1 MKFLVLLGIGIL
13 LIGRGIYVTVS
24 INSGSDKFKGQGL
37 VARVL
42 IYIGVLCIAIV
53 PAWYLFSADP
63 TEEAAEKPQTLNWS
77 LVSTKS
83 ENIDAEILKNAI
95 ILFQNNC
102 EGLQKYSNAVEKL
115 EAQVVTYSKGANP
128 SYTEE
133 RYGWLTELVLTIS
146 IKKDAKLPTA
156 LRMLPGVTLYYY
168 LGAGHT
174 PGVVMMKDESALFYG
189 MAENKIVKGQ
199 NTFVRDDSYS
209 IVDSIPVSK

>member
-1 MKFLVLLGIGIL
+1 MLYIVLGCGIVLLAVVPYIAVKLKAAGQPVLTNKGL
-13 LIGRGIYVTVS
+13 ES
-24 INSGSDKFKGQGL
+24 IAVL
-37 VARVL
+37 AIVL
-42 IYIGVLCIAIV
+42 ITVAIV
-53 PAWYLFSADP
+53 GLTLTKDDKA
-63 TEEAAEKPQTLNWS
+63 EEVKKPQALNWS

-83 ENIDAEILKNAI
+83 ENIDADVLKRAI
-95 ILFQNNC
+95 VIFQNNC
-102 EGLQKYSNAVEKL
+102 EGLQKYYNAVEKL

-146 IKKDAKLPTA
+146 IKNDAKLPSD

-174 PGVVMMKDESALFYG
+174 PGIVMMKAESALFYG
-189 MAENKIVKGQ
+189 ITENKIVKGQ
-199 NTFVRDDSYS
+199 NTFVQDDAYS

>member
-1 MKFLVLLGIGIL
+1 MKFLVLLGIGLIL
-13 LIGRGIYVTVS
+13 IVRGVYVTVS
-24 INSGSDKFKGQGL
+24 INGGSDKFKGQG
-37 VARVL
+37 VAARVL

-53 PAWYLFSADP
+53 PAWYLFSTDP
-63 TEEAAEKPQTLNWS
+63 TEEAVEKPQTLNWS

-133 RYGWLTELVLTIS
+133 RYGWLTELVLSIS

-209 IVDSIPVSK
+209 IVDSIPISK

>member
-1 MKFLVLLGIGIL
+1 MKFLVLLGIGLIL
-13 LIGRGIYVTVS
+13 IVRGVYVTVS
-24 INSGSDKFKGQGL
+24 INGGSDKFKGQGL
-37 VARVL
+37 AARVL
-42 IYIGVLCIAIV
+42 IYIGVACISIAPV
-53 PAWYLFSADP
+53 WYLFSDEPAKETAQEP
-63 TEEAAEKPQTLNWS
+63 RHLSWT

>member
-13 LIGRGIYVTVS
+13 LVGRGIYVTVS

-37 VARVL
+37 AARVL
-42 IYIGVLCIAIV
+42 IYIGVACMSIAPV
-53 PAWYLFSADP
+53 WYLFSDEPAKETVQEP
-63 TEEAAEKPQTLNWS
+63 RHLSWT
-77 LVSTKS
+77 LVSPNA
-83 ENIDAEILKNAI
+83 ENIDAEVLKNAI
-95 ILFQNNC
+95 IIFQNNC

>member
-13 LIGRGIYVTVS
+13 LVGRGIYVTVS

-37 VARVL
+37 AARVL
-42 IYIGVLCIAIV
+42 IYIGVACMSIAPV
-53 PAWYLFSADP
+53 WYLFSDEPAKE
-63 TEEAAEKPQTLNWS
+63 TVEKPQTLNWS

-83 ENIDAEILKNAI
+83 ENIDAEVLKNAI
-95 ILFQNNC
+95 VLFQNNC

-133 RYGWLTELVLTIS
+133 RYGWLTELTLTIS
-146 IKKDAKLPTA
+146 IRKDAKLPA
-156 LRMLPGVTLYYY
+156 GLQRLPGVTLYYY
-168 LGAGHT
+168 LGAGHS

-189 MAENKIVKGQ
+189 IPETQIKRGQ
-199 NTFVRDDSYS
+199 NTFIRDDAYA
-209 IVDSIPVSK
+209 IVDSIPISK

>member
-1 MKFLVLLGIGIL
+1 MLYLVLGCGIL
-13 LIGRGIYVTVS
+13 LLAVVPYIAVKLKAAGQPVLTNKGLES
-24 INSGSDKFKGQGL
+24 IAVL
-37 VARVL
+37 AIVL
-42 IYIGVLCIAIV
+42 ITVAIV
-53 PAWYLFSADP
+53 GLTLTKDDKA
-63 TEEAAEKPQTLNWS
+63 EEVKKPQALNWS

-83 ENIDAEILKNAI
+83 ENIDADVLKRAI
-95 ILFQNNC
+95 VIFQNNC
-102 EGLQKYSNAVEKL
+102 EGLQKYYNAVEKL

-146 IKKDAKLPTA
+146 IKNDAKLPSD

-174 PGVVMMKDESALFYG
+174 PGIVMMKAESALFYG
-189 MAENKIVKGQ
+189 IAENKIVKGQ
-199 NTFVRDDSYS
+199 NTFVQDDAYS

>member
-1 MKFLVLLGIGIL
+1 MKFLVLLGIGVL

-37 VARVL
+37 AARVL
-42 IYIGVLCIAIV
+42 IYIGVACISIAPV
-53 PAWYLFSADP
+53 WYLFSDEPAKETAQEP
-63 TEEAAEKPQTLNWS
+63 RHLSWS

-156 LRMLPGVTLYYY
+156 LQMLPGVTLYYY

-199 NTFVRDDSYS
+199 NTFVQDDSYS